1 MAMVHLSPELPRLTV
16 SGHRREPSEEFLSAS
31 YPSPTEGS
39 PPAQLQRSYS
49 GRPWS
54 QSSNN
59 IVPPNVSAA
68 AKTRKSLR
76 GLGRSRVAAGMGG
89 WMRNRQAS
97 VGGGLGE
104 GVNRRAS
111 ASDAEEATTEQ
122 IDSAFARI
130 REQLVSSSYVYTL
143 LQLYH
148 TYTTHQYIQ
157 IVYWQ

>member
-1 MAMVHLSPELPRLTV
+1 MTPRRT
-16 SGHRREPSEEFLSAS
+16 RRSTKKHVAFSRC
-31 YPSPTEGS
+31 TGITQRS

-111 ASDAEEATTEQ
+111 ASDSRLSKSTCKRASRTVNSNLLKKEGESENTWSLTE
-122 IDSAFARI
+122 
-130 REQLVSSSYVYTL
+130 
-143 LQLYH
+143 H
-148 TYTTHQYIQ
+148 
-157 IVYWQ
+157 